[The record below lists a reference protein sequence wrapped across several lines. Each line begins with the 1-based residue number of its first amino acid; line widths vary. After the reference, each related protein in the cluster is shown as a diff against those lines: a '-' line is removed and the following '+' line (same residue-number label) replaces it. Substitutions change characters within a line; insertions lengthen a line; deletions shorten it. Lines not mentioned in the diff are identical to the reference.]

1 MIQATLQ
8 HNTRVA
14 GVRYAVSS
22 MRLLES
28 WLGELSP
35 LQRILDLGCGAGSLR
50 AQLAGLNVIGV
61 DVDPKELARNREL
74 SSACA
79 ESHSLPFASRSFDLV
94 ICHHSLEHFRDPA
107 GAIREIRR
115 VLKPQGRLFV
125 SVPDGRSFCD
135 RLYRLLLCGG
145 GHFQRFSFESVVR
158 AIESGT
164 ELHLAGWRELF
175 TSFIFVDKR
184 NFVPAPRGRLP
195 GPLPRRMRWLGHL
208 PSWCFGATRL
218 FLNLGSRLADRC
230 FSTRLSRYGWALAFG
245 PDAKQ
250 PEPEPGCLN
259 VCMSCGSALDQARAE
274 RVAGLFY
281 RCPYCSSL
289 NFFFANDRR

>member
-1 MIQATLQ
+1 
-8 HNTRVA
+8 
-14 GVRYAVSS
+14 

-28 WLGELSP
+28 WLSELSP
-35 LQRILDLGCGAGSLR
+35 WQRILDLGCGAGSLR
-50 AQLAGLNVIGV
+50 AQLAGLNVTGV
-61 DVDPKELARNREL
+61 DLDPSELARNRDL

-79 ESHSLPFASRSFDLV
+79 ESHRLPFASRSFDLI

-107 GAIREIRR
+107 GAIGEIRR

-125 SVPDGRSFCD
+125 SVPDGRSFSD
-135 RLYRLLLCGG
+135 GLYRLLLCGG
-145 GHFQRFSFESVVR
+145 GHFQRFSFESLVG

-164 ELHLAGWRELF
+164 GLHLAGWRELF

-208 PSWCFGATRL
+208 PSWCFGGARL
-218 FLNLGSRLADRC
+218 FLNLGSRLVDGC

-245 PDAKQ
+245 PEAKR
-250 PEPEPGCLN
+250 PEPEPGDWN
-259 VCMSCGSALDQARAE
+259 VCMSCGSALDRTRAE
-274 RVAGLFY
+274 PIAGLLY
-281 RCPYCSSL
+281 RCPYCSRL
-289 NFFFANDRR
+289 NFLFAEDLR

>member
-1 MIQATLQ
+1 VIQATLQ